1 MSNHFFPNT
10 TQTPDIILDRW
21 LAVLSGSEFKV
32 LMYLVRRTYGFGKR
46 DGDQISLK
54 QMVSGI
60 RRTTDGTP
68 LDWGVG
74 LDKDTV
80 LGALS
85 VLVGLGMV
93 VRTQQRGEKQEY
105 TPTHYAINLSAP
117 MLERDEAIKA
127 IRDLRA
133 TFKKAPSRNFQTT
146 PLAEETDRGLGES
159 SGQGLAEESDSPLA
173 EETDKGCGNPSA
185 IQHTEHNKQKDKQHQ
200 QTDSV
205 VDDAPV
211 SGGDDAPLPEG
222 SVISETAEMPTETP
236 EGNPLEDSLAA
247 QLIALGVTDV
257 VAFDLATNFP
267 ERCQKQLE
275 YLPHRNVRNPGG
287 FLNRAVRENFPP
299 PSGFGAPKA
308 TATPATA
315 RVPRPKMQDS
325 PERQLA
331 KAELEKLLARVE
343 ADPDLWAEV
352 QQEAHKRLPPPIRDG
367 KGRGSAYQGALRGK
381 IIEVVLGRK
390 ERGEI

>member
-10 TQTPDIILDRW
+10 TQTPDVILDRW
-21 LAVLSGSEFKV
+21 LAVLNGSEFKV

-46 DGDQISLK
+46 DGDAISLK

-117 MLERDEAIKA
+117 MLDRDEAIKA

-133 TFKKAPSRNFQTT
+133 TFKKNPSREIPTT
-146 PLAEETDRGLGES
+146 PLAEESDRGLGGNF
-159 SGQGLAEESDSPLA
+159 GQPLSEKSDSPLA
-173 EETDKGCGNPSA
+173 EESDRGCRKTSA
-185 IQHTEHNKQKDKQHQ
+185 IQHTEHNIQKDKQHQ

-205 VDDAPV
+205 ADHGPVAVGDDDA
-211 SGGDDAPLPEG
+211 LPED
-222 SVISETAEMPTETP
+222 SVISETAEMPAETL
-236 EGNPLEDSLAA
+236 ESNPLQDSLAS

-257 VAFDLATNFP
+257 VAFDLAANFP

-299 PSGFGAPKA
+299 PTGYGAAKASAAPARAPK
-308 TATPATA
+308 
-315 RVPRPKMQDS
+315 PKMQDS

-352 QQEAHKRLPPPIRDG
+352 QQEAHKRLPTPVRDS
-367 KGRGSAYQGALRGK
+367 KIRGSAYQGALRGK
-381 IIEVVLGRK
+381 IIEVVLGRR